1 MFWLPQASRAQFSV
15 REARARL
22 RWRQDVGAL
31 TAQRVSALGT
41 RTRTAPLRARPVAR
55 APLRAA
61 TLLPRP
67 LAPRATLTPLFAART
82 QRSVD
87 DRPPT
92 ATALRI
98 LALSVVVTM
107 VLGIAA
113 VTRG

>member
-1 MFWLPQASRAQFSV
+1 MRWLPQASRAQFSM

-22 RWRQDVGAL
+22 CGRQHVGAL
-31 TAQRVSALGT
+31 TAQRVSAFGT
-41 RTRTAPLRARPVAR
+41 RTRTGARRARPVVR
-55 APLRAA
+55 SCSLAA
-61 TLLPRP
+61 ALLPRP
-67 LAPRATLTPLFAART
+67 LAPRATLTPLCAART

-87 DRPPT
+87 DQPPT